1 MLCIENIE
9 KLIKDEIK
17 FNVKACVI
25 RPAWLKDKEIIAL
38 DAHLK
43 VYDIYPYGYDN
54 LPQLR
59 RVKEIKYLIIRNK
72 LGMYLVDTHEAHN
85 LNAYRSRQVGIWDHF
100 KDVNK
105 LGEDWWIAHLDHYVK
120 KHSRFRKHL
129 LTAEN
134 YLTDLMYWQELGNG
148 SNHFTEYVGNEF
160 IVRIELVKEIIE
172 TLKEQANE
180 GGCEIP
186 EYTDSVAE

>member
-1 MLCIENIE
+1 ME
-9 KLIKDEIK
+9 
-17 FNVKACVI
+17 
-25 RPAWLKDKEIIAL
+25 
-38 DAHLK
+38 
-43 VYDIYPYGYDN
+43 
-54 LPQLR
+54 
-59 RVKEIKYLIIRNK
+59 
-72 LGMYLVDTHEAHN
+72 
-85 LNAYRSRQVGIWDHF
+85 QVGIWDHF